1 MDCGLKDYMQNSKLT
16 IWLMAMRP
24 KTLMASVAPVMLGT
38 LIAYGDG
45 VHHLPTAFLCLLG
58 ALSIQILTNLTNDYF
73 DFKKGTDTAERI
85 GPTRVMAAGLVSST
99 QMIIAITINLLIT
112 ILICWQLVNR
122 GGPPILLIGI
132 LSVISAFLYTAGP
145 KPLAYV
151 GLGEVFVL
159 IFFGPV
165 AVAGTYY
172 LQSLELNTAVVL
184 AGLGPGLLSAAILTI
199 NNLRDID
206 GDRKANKNTLAVR
219 FGRSFA
225 LNEYL
230 VCIFTAAVVPV
241 IVYAVMA
248 DHLPILTATAIP
260 ILAIPTIKTVLTKL
274 DGPSLNEALAQTGKL
289 LFVYSLLLGIGW
301 VL

>member
-1 MDCGLKDYMQNSKLT
+1 
-16 IWLMAMRP
+16 MAIRP
-24 KTLMASVAPVMLGT
+24 KTLMASIAPVMLGT

-45 VHHLPTAFLCLLG
+45 VHNFPTAFLCLLG
-58 ALSIQILTNLTNDYF
+58 ALSIQILTNLANDYF
-73 DFKKGTDTAERI
+73 DYKKGSDTAQRI
-85 GPTRVMAAGLVSST
+85 GPTRVMQAGLVSSM
-99 QMIIAITINLLIT
+99 QMIIAITINLIIT
-112 ILICWQLVNR
+112 ILICWKLIER
-122 GGPPILLIGI
+122 GGQPILIIGV

-145 KPLAYV
+145 KPLAYI
-151 GLGEVFVL
+151 GLGEIFVL

-172 LQSLELNTAVVL
+172 LQSLELNTAVIL
-184 AGLGPGLLSAAILTI
+184 IGLGPGLLSTAILTI

-206 GDRKANKNTLAVR
+206 NDRAAHKNTLAVR

-241 IVYAVMA
+241 IAYAVMA
-248 DHLPILTATAIP
+248 DHLPILMATALP
-260 ILAIPTIKTVLTKL
+260 ILAIPVIKTVLTKL

-289 LFVYSLLLGIGW
+289 LFIYSLLLGIGW